1 MFRIFGVTH
10 LFVLLFLFVP
20 YFLPTIIAIARKKT
34 NVGPILLVNFL
45 LGWTV
50 VGWIIAL
57 VWAVSTE
64 RVDQI
69 ASAQAVSIAQPS
81 RRFCPKCGKP
91 DQVGAQ
97 FCPYCGQALS

>member
-1 MFRIFGVTH
+1 MFRSIGIPE
-10 LFVLLFLFVP
+10 LFVMLVL
-20 YFLPTIIAIARKKT
+20 YFLPTIIAISRKKT
-34 NVGPILLVNFL
+34 NVVAIVLINFL

-69 ASAQAVSIAQPS
+69 ATAQAVYIPQPS
-81 RRFCPKCGKP
+81 RRFCQKCGKP

-97 FCPYCGQALS
+97 FCPHCGQALS

>member
-1 MFRIFGVTH
+1 MFRSIGFPE
-10 LFVLLFLFVP
+10 LLVMLVVFVP
-20 YFLPTIIAIARKKT
+20 YFLPTIIAVSRKKT
-34 NVGPILLVNFL
+34 NIVGIVLTNVL

-64 RVDQI
+64 RIDQI
-69 ASAQAVSIAQPS
+69 ASAPVAIPQPS
-81 RRFCPKCGKP
+81 HRFCPKCGKP

-97 FCPYCGQALS
+97 FCPHCGQALS